1 MQSAL
6 RKIGRSTKHFS
17 RNREAT
23 MLSSNPG
30 SGKKVVLNFPV
41 HLLERTDSAADLLH
55 TDRSKLIRE
64 AVEEKIGQIERK
76 ELSRQRKAAYA
87 ALGESALAL
96 NREFEDAQL
105 AVLAR
110 TEF

>member
-1 MQSAL
+1 MSNAASA
-6 RKIGRSTKHFS
+6 RKIVLHFP
-17 RNREAT
+17 T
-23 MLSSNPG
+23 
-30 SGKKVVLNFPV
+30 
-41 HLLERTDSAADLLH
+41 HLLQRTDSAAELVH

-64 AVEEKIGQIERK
+64 AVGEKVRQIERE